1 MSMATLPPL
10 THLNYYI
17 YIWLNFVTVNYLKKQ
32 LRLFIQ
38 KKKSSMFF
46 ELLGGRGV
54 RGGTGESEW
63 VLQLPLTISYKLSG
77 RLCWE
82 IRIMSTLNP
91 PEVWMWVWICIWV
104 WMDASV
110 GGAVVDWRTVQSVEA
125 SVPGRRRRQSV
136 VPSSFFFF
144 LFFFLYHSP
153 RRSFL
158 TDNKLVLVVERG
170 REVFL
175 FLVFFGTS

>member
-1 MSMATLPPL
+1 
-10 THLNYYI
+10 
-17 YIWLNFVTVNYLKKQ
+17 
-32 LRLFIQ
+32 
-38 KKKSSMFF
+38 
-46 ELLGGRGV
+46 
-54 RGGTGESEW
+54 
-63 VLQLPLTISYKLSG
+63 
-77 RLCWE
+77 
-82 IRIMSTLNP
+82 
-91 PEVWMWVWICIWV
+91 
-104 WMDASV
+104 MDASV

-144 LFFFLYHSP
+144 SFFFLYHSP

-175 FLVFFGTS
+175 FLFLVFFLERPKRSKVRAKGFPEIHNLLKRSVQR